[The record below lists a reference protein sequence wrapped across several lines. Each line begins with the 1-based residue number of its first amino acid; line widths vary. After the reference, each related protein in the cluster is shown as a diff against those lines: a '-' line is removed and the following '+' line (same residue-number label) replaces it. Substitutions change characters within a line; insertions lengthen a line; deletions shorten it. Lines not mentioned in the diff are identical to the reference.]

1 MGVKLVE
8 PTLRR
13 MALSALSGVGDE
25 TLGQW
30 EEMGKTAFHLRR
42 RLTPDEAAAVG
53 EVVDVRGTP
62 EGDRRRRPFAG
73 LMPAGWVE

>member
-1 MGVKLVE
+1 MGVKLVD

-13 MALSALSGVGDE
+13 MALGALSGVGDE

-30 EEMGKTAFHLRR
+30 EAMGQTAFHVRR
-42 RLTPDEAAAVG
+42 RLTPDEEAQVG
-53 EVVDVRGTP
+53 AVVDVRGTP

-73 LMPAGWVE
+73 LVPAGWVE